1 MHELMIWIQAVL
13 VPKLGAIGIFCVAF
27 VDSSFLSLPEINDVL
42 VVTAADAVP
51 RMAWLPVTMA
61 TLGSVAGCL
70 VLWEI
75 GRRGGEKLLVRR
87 FGRERMDRTRRVF
100 QRWDVL
106 ALGIPALLPPPMPF
120 KVFVLSAGVFGV
132 SLWRFVATLVVARG
146 LRYAFWAVLG
156 ILYGQQGLDLLRRVD
171 AWVAVRFPLIGAV
184 CGAALLALLA
194 VYVVRRWRT
203 GPERA
208 LPESSD

>member
-1 MHELMIWIQAVL
+1 MHELMVWIQAVL
-13 VPKLGAIGIFCVAF
+13 VPKLGALGIFCVAF

-51 RMAWLPVTMA
+51 RMAWLPVAMA

-75 GRRGGEKLLVRR
+75 GRRGGERLLVRR
-87 FGRERMDRTRRVF
+87 FGSERMDRTRRAF
-100 QRWDVL
+100 RRWDVL

-120 KVFVLSAGVFGV
+120 KIFVLSAGVFGV
-132 SLWRFVATLVVARG
+132 SSRRFVATLVVARG
-146 LRYAFWAVLG
+146 LRYGFWAMLG
-156 ILYGQQGLDLLRRVD
+156 ILYGQQGFALLRSVD
-171 AWVAVRFPLIGAV
+171 AWVAARIPLIGAA
-184 CGAALLALLA
+184 CGAVLLALLA
-194 VYVVRRWRT
+194 VYALRRWRA